1 MTNTSHSRTDHDLVA
16 LQRRAVARRGQ
27 HRQTVS
33 LAAVALRPSAGA
45 ARLLTQSGKLPARF
59 LLHTLVALVIPI
71 AVVLSQLPLLQPR
84 LIERAALPPVD
95 LPPDALEL
103 PAPLTLEGYG
113 ERPVPDAAF
122 AEIDALPVD
131 RFSSDLIKIRP
142 PTASVI
148 AEQANLRNGPGTN
161 YDSVGMLAQGTLVQV
176 LARHED
182 WYHAQ
187 QSDGRLVWVAAE
199 LLDLNPTAASL
210 LPDALSIPAPPPPRV
225 ALVRQDKL
233 NLRDGPGT
241 NYIGMT
247 QIDAGAQLDLLARFG
262 DWFQVQAPGAAVGWV
277 RADLLEIAPGVV
289 ERVEVVASPPD
300 PNPELVGVVRG
311 NTVNLRGGP
320 STEYAKLGSL
330 AGGAQLDLLGRY
342 QDWVKVQTPK
352 GTVGWISRELV
363 EVREYVAR
371 RVPTVKDIPALP
383 KPQRAPSPAVA
394 QPQRAA
400 SPAVA
405 QPPRANSPA
414 PAPAPAPPPPVLA
427 GGSSEIL
434 SFALQFVGVPY
445 VWGGESPKGFDCSGF
460 TRYVYRQ
467 FGVNL
472 PHSAEGQF
480 STRYGA
486 IISSASD
493 LRPGDLVFFVNTY
506 KRGISHVGIY
516 AGDGMVLQALSPGR
530 GLAAVSMN
538 TGYWSSRYYSGLR
551 PGA

>member
-1 MTNTSHSRTDHDLVA
+1 MIKTSPPRPDHDLTA
-16 LQRRAVARRGQ
+16 LQRRATARRGQ
-27 HRQTVS
+27 HRRAASGWAV
-33 LAAVALRPSAGA
+33 LALHPSVGA
-45 ARLLTQSGKLPARF
+45 AWLHFQSIGLPARF
-59 LLHTLVALVIPI
+59 LLHALVALAIPL
-71 AVVLSQLPLLQPR
+71 AVALSQLPLLQPR
-84 LIERAALPPVD
+84 PPGQAALPQ
-95 LPPDALEL
+95 PDALEL
-103 PAPLTLEGYG
+103 PAPLALDLEGHS
-113 ERPVPDAAF
+113 EQPVPDAAF

-131 RFSSDLIKIRP
+131 RFSSELIRMRP
-142 PTASVI
+142 PTANVV

-161 YDSVGMLAQGTLVQV
+161 YDSVGTLATGVSVQV
-176 LARHED
+176 LARHGD

-187 QSDGRLVWVAAE
+187 QSDGRLVWVAAD

-210 LPDALSIPAPPPPRV
+210 LPEALSIPAPPPPRV
-225 ALVRQDKL
+225 ALVRQDRL

-241 NYIGMT
+241 NYIGMA
-247 QIDAGAQLDLLARFG
+247 QIDAGAQLDLLARHN
-262 DWFQVQAPGAAVGWV
+262 DWFLVQAIGETVGWV

-300 PNPELVGVVRG
+300 PNPELVGSVRG
-311 NTVNLRGGP
+311 RAANLRGGP
-320 STEYAKLGSL
+320 SAEYAKLGTL
-330 AGGAQLDLLGRY
+330 AGGAQIDLLGRY
-342 QDWVKVQTPK
+342 QDWVKVETSK
-352 GTVGWISRELV
+352 GAVGWVSRELV

-371 RVPTVKDIPALP
+371 RVPAVKDIPALP
-383 KPQRAPSPAVA
+383 KPQRATPAIV
-394 QPQRAA
+394 
-400 SPAVA
+400 
-405 QPPRANSPA
+405 QPPRTSSPA
-414 PAPAPAPPPPVLA
+414 PAVPPPAPAFTGGTSEVL
-427 GGSSEIL
+427 SL
-434 SFALQFVGVPY
+434 ALQFVGVPY

-467 FGVNL
+467 FGMNL

-486 IISSASD
+486 IISSAGD

-538 TGYWSSRYYSGLR
+538 TAYWSSRYYGGLR